1 MHQFYR
7 IAAVSPAA
15 APGDFNGNLK
25 SLEASYREASH
36 KGAAIVVFP
45 GFATTGDDCGSM
57 MRRRDFLA
65 RCRAVTAEFAALTQE
80 TVAVFG
86 TVDEVEGKVRGVV
99 AVARRGALVATVPSG
114 KTAKFAVNGDF
125 TFAVAPG
132 AKIPC
137 GVAADLL
144 LLCGAEAFSAGLRAA
159 REKEF
164 TGFSSAA
171 RQAVVFANAGS
182 GISTTD
188 HVGDADA
195 MIVVD
200 GKVQKRTTPFAENE
214 MIFADVDCGRI
225 AFRREKT
232 AENMEIVALDGVP
245 EAPTLEYAEISRD
258 PFFDEAGE
266 DLSLIVS
273 GAACALARRI
283 RQIHARSL
291 VLGVSGGLDSTL
303 ALIVC
308 ARACDLLPMPREN
321 VRALTL
327 PGFGTTGRTNANAK
341 KLCRELGVSLA
352 EIDISEA
359 CKLHLGAIGHD
370 GKTPDAA
377 YENSQARERTQI
389 LMDYANLNGGIV
401 VGTGDL
407 SELALGWCTYN
418 GDQMSMYSVNATLPK
433 TLMRHILA
441 AEAEKASPALAE
453 AIRDVLDTPVSP
465 ELLPQQNDDGNSSQQ
480 TESILG
486 PYELHDFFLYHY
498 ISSGAD
504 EKKLLYLAQNAFK
517 GIFDDITIRHTLE
530 NFFRRFFSQQFKRN
544 PSPDGPQLTSVSLSP
559 RGGWRIPTDFV
570 KE

>member
-15 APGDFNGNLK
+15 APGDLAGNLK
-25 SLEASYREASH
+25 SLKACYLEAAR
-36 KGAAIVVFP
+36 KGTAIVVFP

-65 RCRAVTAEFAALTQE
+65 RCRETTGEFASSTQE
-80 TVAVFG
+80 TIAVFG
-86 TVDEVEGKVRGVV
+86 TVDEVNGKAVPVT
-99 AVARRGALVATVPSG
+99 AVARRGALLAQIPADTVAE
-114 KTAKFAVNGDF
+114 FAVHDDF
-125 TFAVAPG
+125 TFAVASG
-132 AKIPC
+132 EKIPC
-137 GVAADLL
+137 DVDADLL
-144 LLCGAEAFSAGLRAA
+144 LLCGAEAFAAGARAA
-159 REKEF
+159 RETQL
-164 TGFSSAA
+164 TGFSASAH
-171 RQAVVFANAGS
+171 QAIAFANAGS

-195 MIVVD
+195 MIAVD
-200 GKVQKRTTPFAENE
+200 GKILKRATPFAENE
-214 MIFADVDCGRI
+214 MIFADVDFGRI
-225 AFRREKT
+225 GFRREK
-232 AENMEIVALDGVP
+232 AAKNMELVKLDGVP
-245 EAPTLEYAEISRD
+245 ESPTLEYAALSRD
-258 PFFDEAGE
+258 PFLDEAGK
-266 DLSLIVS
+266 DLPLIVP

-283 RQIHARSL
+283 RQIRARSL

-308 ARACDLLPMPREN
+308 AYACDILQIPREN

-341 KLCRELGVSLA
+341 KLCRELGVSLD

-359 CKLHLGAIGHD
+359 CRLHLAAIGHD
-370 GKTPDAA
+370 GKTTDAA

-389 LMDYANLNGGIV
+389 LMDYANLTGGIV
-401 VGTGDL
+401 IGTGDL

-465 ELLPQQNDDGNSSQQ
+465 ELLPQKNDDGNSSQQ

-498 ISSGAD
+498 ISSGAN
-504 EKKLLYLAQNAFK
+504 EKKLLFLAQNAFK
-517 GIFDDITIRHTLE
+517 GVFDESTVRHTLE
-530 NFFRRFFSQQFKRN
+530 NFLRRLFSQQFKRN
-544 PSPDGPQLTSVSLSP
+544 PAPDGPQLTSVSLSP
-559 RGGWRIPTDFV
+559 RGGWHIPSDFV
-570 KE
+570 K